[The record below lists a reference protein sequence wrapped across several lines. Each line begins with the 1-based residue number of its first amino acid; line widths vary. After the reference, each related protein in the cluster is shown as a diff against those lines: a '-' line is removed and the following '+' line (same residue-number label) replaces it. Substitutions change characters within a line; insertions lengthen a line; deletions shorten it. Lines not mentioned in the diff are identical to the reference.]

1 MRWEIVFICEKGKH
15 KRIRST
21 SACHSTSHVIIIII
35 IIEYSKWICVEFII
49 PSILC
54 ATCCE
59 VCPAHFYR
67 GQTKWNT
74 CECIGAH
81 LQSLSGYRLAFFI
94 EKPAALRR
102 SLAPNC
108 NSILRIFIALS
119 VFGIINSYN
128 ICYWSPT
135 PPSLWLQGGGGS
147 HHSIAYHFSYRWS
160 RECARCHGH

>member
-35 IIEYSKWICVEFII
+35 IIEYSKRICVEFII

-135 PPSLWLQGGGGS
+135 PLSLWLQGGGGS